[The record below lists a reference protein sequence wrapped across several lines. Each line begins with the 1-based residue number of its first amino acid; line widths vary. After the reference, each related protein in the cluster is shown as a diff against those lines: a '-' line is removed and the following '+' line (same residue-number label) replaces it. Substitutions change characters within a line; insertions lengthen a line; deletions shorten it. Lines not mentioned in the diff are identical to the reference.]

1 MLWGWDPPGAA
12 EPPSTSTTPYPGLL
26 VRLFLPK
33 AVLEDVQLPGRVGGC
48 TPSPPNAGRQL
59 QVLHPTLGWCFS
71 PGQRFPLFTHL
82 FWEGYVAFQ
91 DLGLVLQLWGG
102 QGGGPLGVAPALT
115 AWLCPQKAFLV
126 PKIWERREAE
136 LGQGGP
142 TWAQPCASP
151 HTFSWLS
158 RGSRVKGRVSPGS
171 LSLVDMW
178 QLCVGVEQLQLQP
191 RSPPRWP

>member
-71 PGQRFPLFTHL
+71 PGQHFPLFPISFGRVMWH
-82 FWEGYVAFQ
+82 FRI
-91 DLGLVLQLWGG
+91 WGWSFSS
-102 QGGGPLGVAPALT
+102 GGVRVGV
-115 AWLCPQKAFLV
+115 
-126 PKIWERREAE
+126 
-136 LGQGGP
+136 
-142 TWAQPCASP
+142 TWAQ
-151 HTFSWLS
+151 HL
-158 RGSRVKGRVSPGS
+158 
-171 LSLVDMW
+171 LSLPDFVPKKLFW
-178 QLCVGVEQLQLQP
+178 SLKSGKGERQSWAKGGPCP
-191 RSPPRWP
+191 WR